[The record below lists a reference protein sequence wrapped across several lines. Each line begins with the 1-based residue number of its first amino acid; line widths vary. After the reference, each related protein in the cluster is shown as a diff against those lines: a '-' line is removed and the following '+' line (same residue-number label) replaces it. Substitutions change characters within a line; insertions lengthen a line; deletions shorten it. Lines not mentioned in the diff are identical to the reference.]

1 MISMFKT
8 YSIRQL
14 RMEGDSI
21 VEISRKLEVSRDTVY
36 RYLAM
41 EDLSQSE
48 SPPIPLIPGGGNE
61 NPYLGSRFGGFV
73 RYTFEQRKRAVEL
86 YIECGKSV
94 SAVRGKLG
102 YPSRQA
108 MYDWYADYVKH
119 GFRPDHRPHRK
130 FTDEQKRAAV
140 DHCLSHGRRAAATM
154 KALGYPARKG
164 LPAEWIG
171 ELALGERRVRAKGS
185 TYADGQK
192 IDAVVDTETR
202 SGRGADAAA
211 DHGIE
216 RAAIYKWKRGLLG
229 IGKAGSFGDLSC
241 PTAPRCP
248 RRGSSSCSRK
258 CGGSG
263 CGRTY
268 RRASPIY

>member
-1 MISMFKT
+1 MFSMSKA

-21 VEISRKLEVSRDTVY
+21 AEISRKLEVSRDTVY
-36 RYLAM
+36 KYLAM

-48 SPPIPLIPGGGNE
+48 STPIPLAPGGGNE

-108 MYDWYADYVKH
+108 MYDWYADYVEH

-130 FTDEQKRAAV
+130 FTDEQRRRRRPLPLAREAGRGHYEGARV
-140 DHCLSHGRRAAATM
+140 SRQERVARRADRR
-154 KALGYPARKG
+154 AR
-164 LPAEWIG
+164 
-171 ELALGERRVRAKGS
+171 
-185 TYADGQK
+185 
-192 IDAVVDTETR
+192 
-202 SGRGADAAA
+202 
-211 DHGIE
+211 
-216 RAAIYKWKRGLLG
+216 
-229 IGKAGSFGDLSC
+229 
-241 PTAPRCP
+241 P
-248 RRGSSSCSRK
+248 RRAQGQ
-258 CGGSG
+258 GEELDV
-263 CGRTY
+263 
-268 RRASPIY
+268 RRRPEDRCRG